1 MLINFNFLQHDRYYS
16 AVVGAYFVSFH
27 CCNAGTVVWKPP
39 HKVAIVIWRKE
50 ELVLLHSCRYL
61 VSDGYHLIH
70 LTTYLWRN
78 RESRREREKRERER
92 ERVRIKET

>member
-1 MLINFNFLQHDRYYS
+1 MLSYYINFNFLQHDRYHS
-16 AVVGAYFVSFH
+16 AAAGTYFISFH

-78 RESRREREKRERER
+78 RESREERERER
-92 ERVRIKET
+92 ES